1 MVRIGKINRRFP
13 KKVKK
18 NIEFNKY
25 VATFAIATLLLLVGI
40 IIGNYLSNQK
50 ISAIKE
56 MENNIQ
62 LDIMSLEIQSLLFE
76 QNPCL
81 TSLSPIS
88 DKLSETSDK
97 ISYMEDQLGKQNSQ
111 VINLK
116 KYYSMIQIKHY
127 LLMEKRKEECKTDYN
142 IIIFFYSNDRNKI
155 SESEKQG
162 YVLDSL
168 RQEYGSEK
176 LKVYSIDLDLDLAII
191 KDITKIYSVVEVP
204 STVINGKTF
213 VGFHGKEEL
222 RQYLE

>member
-127 LLMEKRKEECKTDYN
+127 LLIKERKEKCKTDDV
-142 IIIFFYSNDRNKI
+142 IILFFYSNSDENIK
-155 SESEKQG
+155 ESEKQG
-162 YVLDSL
+162 YVLSYFA
-168 RQEYGSEK
+168 EKYGREK
-176 LKVYSIDLDLDLAII
+176 IKVYSLDGDLDLEIIRDLKKIE
-191 KDITKIYSVVEVP
+191 DIFIFPTTIV
-204 STVINGKTF
+204 NGKQYI
-213 VGFHGKEEL
+213 GFHPREDFE
-222 RQYLE
+222 RDF

>member
-1 MVRIGKINRRFP
+1 MVRIGKINRKFP
-13 KKVKK
+13 KKVKT
-18 NIEFNKY
+18 NMEFNKY
-25 VATFAIATLLLLVGI
+25 VATFAIATLLLIIGI

-50 ISAIKE
+50 ISTIKD

-62 LDIMSLEIQSLLFE
+62 LDILSLEIQGLLFE

-81 TSLSPIS
+81 TSLSSIS

-116 KYYSMIQIKHY
+116 KYYSLLEIKHY
-127 LLMEKRKEECKTDYN
+127 LLMEKRKEECSADYDL
-142 IIIFFYSNDRNKI
+142 IIFFYSNSKEKI

-168 RQEYGSEK
+168 MQEYGSEK
-176 LKVYSIDLDLDLAII
+176 LKIYSIDLDLDLPII
-191 KDITKIYSVVEVP
+191 KDIAKFYNVQEVP
-204 STVINGKTF
+204 SIILNGKTMA
-213 VGFHGKEEL
+213 GFHGKEEL